1 MFAQLR
7 TLLPKLASAE
17 TRSFTIDASPG
28 LPAGEFGLIES
39 FCDDFGC
46 DCRRVIFS
54 VLRRDPPGVVA
65 VINFG
70 WETPEFYAAR
80 HEWASDVEAM
90 MTATATLEPLAD
102 QSAYAP
108 LLLAIVRDQILAD
121 LDYVDRIVR
130 HYRVFKARIDA
141 PKRARGPAPRR
152 IRRR

>member
-17 TRSFTIDASPG
+17 TRSFIVQASPG

-54 VLRRDPPGVVA
+54 VLRRDPPAVVA

-70 WETPEFYAAR
+70 WETPGFYASR
-80 HEWASDVEAM
+80 HEWADVEVM
-90 MTATATLEPLAD
+90 MMAAATLEPLEE
-102 QSAYAP
+102 QSLYAEP
-108 LLLAIVRDQILAD
+108 LLVIVRDQILAD

-141 PKRARGPAPRR
+141 SKRERGLATPR
-152 IRRR
+152 IRKR